1 MQFVDPTTTAHNSC
15 HNFQMR
21 FVQKFVPERSGGRER
36 RDTSWPGYQQADQPT
51 SATNSRI

>member
-36 RDTSWPGYQQADQPT
+36 RDTSWPGYQQTDQPT